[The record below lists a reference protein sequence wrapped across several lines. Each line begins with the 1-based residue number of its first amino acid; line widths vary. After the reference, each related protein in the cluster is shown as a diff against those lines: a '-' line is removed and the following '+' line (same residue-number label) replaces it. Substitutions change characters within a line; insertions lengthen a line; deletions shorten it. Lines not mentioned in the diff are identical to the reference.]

1 MNKNFPRRR
10 AVACAGSPVAML
22 AAALIVITPAFA
34 QQVSD
39 KEISTLNKE
48 ISTLGVITVTAG
60 RGSDLENLPLSTT
73 VIPRQEVINQPVV
86 TADQVINKI
95 PGIFVPTVP
104 STQLHPTGSTFSI
117 RGFGTSTNVNTL
129 VMVDGIPFNDPFFRT
144 VNWARIPKNSIEAI
158 EVIRGG
164 GATSLWGNLAM
175 GGVVNIV
182 TRPPQDDKLSVYADY
197 GSYSTLNTGFSGALF
212 KTDKVSMGISYDY
225 SQSLGYNVT
234 PEQYRSPYMTSTGS
248 QVNNLTLSTYF
259 TPNADSTY
267 YVKLNLNTTAEKTAV
282 WDNASNNWNNT
293 VLSAGGS
300 TRFADESSINVS
312 AWGSFQQMKT
322 TNSSQNPAYN
332 IYSPNAAIPYVSQ
345 NETDNYQSYGASVFY
360 QRDFGQFRDVKFGA
374 DARLITSNDNIN
386 QYSSAAFNTA
396 NLINNGQN
404 TFQGLFASGVY
415 KFDSVPL
422 DVTVGLRQDFY
433 QVSNSSLS
441 GTIYNPNGTTAPF
454 GNPLANNSYTSFDPS
469 LGLKY
474 YVNDNFD
481 VRGAIYRNF
490 AAPGMNQLY
499 RTFLSGSSLTIA
511 NPNLAPQTNFGQ
523 EVGFDLYTKSKDAS
537 LAVTAFNNQLS
548 NFLDLATICS
558 SAAACNP
565 AISGTGLAPG
575 SVSTLRQYVNA
586 GNATIRGYEIL
597 GNAQVS
603 NTLLVTGGFTQT
615 WAYLTSSDYN
625 TGTSPA
631 DPTNA
636 QLGQVP
642 PWMLQLGAQWQALP
656 DLNVSAQL
664 QSFPAFW
671 NNTAHTQLNDG
682 ATLVNV
688 GFRYQVDKTVQVYGS
703 IQNLFNT
710 QYLAQ
715 GLTYT
720 TYEGSTVNTANA
732 PTLGL
737 PRWFTLGVRATF

>member
-1 MNKNFPRRR
+1 MRNDLLCR
-10 AVACAGSPVAML
+10 VAQRTGSPKALL
-22 AAALIVITPAFA
+22 AAAIIVAPPVFA
-34 QQVSD
+34 QQNPGKEVSAM
-39 KEISTLNKE
+39 
-48 ISTLGVITVTAG
+48 GVITVTAG
-60 RGSDLENLPLSTT
+60 RGTDLESLPLSTS
-73 VIPRQEVINQPVV
+73 VITRQEVQNEPVV
-86 TADQVINKI
+86 TTDQVINKI
-95 PGIFVPTVP
+95 PGVFVPTIP
-104 STQLHPTGSTFSI
+104 STELHPTGGTFSI

-144 VNWARIPKNSIEAI
+144 VNWARIPKFSIDSI

-175 GGVVNIV
+175 GGIVNIV
-182 TRPPQDDKLSVYADY
+182 TRPPQDDTLSVYADY

-212 KTDKVSMGISYDY
+212 RTDKVSMGISYDY
-225 SQSLGYNVT
+225 GQSLGYNVT
-234 PEQYRSPYMTSTGS
+234 PEQYRSPYMTATGS
-248 QVNNLTLSTYF
+248 QVNNLTLATYF
-259 TPNADSTY
+259 TPTADSKY
-267 YVKLNLNTTAEKTAV
+267 YARLNLNTTAENTAT
-282 WDNASNNWNNT
+282 WENASNNWNSV
-293 VLSAGGS
+293 VLSGGGS
-300 TRFADESSINVS
+300 TRFADDSSINVS

-322 TNSSQNPAYN
+322 TNSSQSPAYN
-332 IYSPNAAIPYVSQ
+332 LYAPNAAVPYVGQ
-345 NETDNYQSYGASVFY
+345 KETDNYQSYGASLFY
-360 QRDFGQFRDVKFGA
+360 QRDFGQFRDVKFGV
-374 DARLITSNDNIN
+374 DGRLITSDDNIN
-386 QYSSAAFNTA
+386 QYSSASFNTA
-396 NLINNGQN
+396 NLINRGQN
-404 TFQGLFASGVY
+404 TFQGLFVTGTY
-415 KFDSVPL
+415 RFDSTPL
-422 DVTVGLRQDFY
+422 DVNFGLRQDFY
-433 QVSNSSLS
+433 QVSNSSLD
-441 GTIYNPNGTTAPF
+441 GTIYNTKGGATPF
-454 GNPLANNSYTSFDPS
+454 GTSLANNSYSSLDPS

-511 NPNLAPQTNFGQ
+511 NPYLAPQTNFGQ
-523 EVGFDLYTKSKDAS
+523 EVGFDLNTTARDANLS
-537 LAVTAFNNQLS
+537 VTAFNNQLS
-548 NFLDLATICS
+548 NFLDLATMCS

-565 AISGTGLAPG
+565 AIAGTGMPPG

-597 GNAQVS
+597 ANAQVHK
-603 NTLLVTGGFTQT
+603 TLNLTGGFTQT
-615 WAYLTSSDYN
+615 WAYLTRSDYN
-625 TGTSPA
+625 SGANPS

-656 DLNVSAQL
+656 DLNLSAQL

-688 GFRYQVDKTVQVYGS
+688 GFRYQIDKSVQVYGS

-715 GLTYT
+715 GMTYT
-720 TYEGSTVNTANA
+720 TFEGGTVNSASA
-732 PTLGL
+732 PMLGL